1 MVSDVTAGL
10 GLPDSGPVAKIGAD
24 ITIKCTQKIFWA
36 HCFRFFS
43 FKTLM
48 ACCGGVFTP
57 PVFVNKPNNNFYT
70 TDQLNAKVLKNN
82 ENAIKLDN
90 AHSIKLSLKSDEETL
105 NFNRDASGLSMN
117 VALPKLTIVTGKN
130 PKSNLSLS
138 VNDVETK
145 YTSSNAK
152 QTFATNNNNSFLEVI
167 LKDHYS
173 KLKTVARSTTRLKAN
188 SKAYASEKELNI
200 DADRLTLT
208 APKGVEIKGKDSLDD
223 RIAFIHE
230 DDTLKINPYKHYK
243 HGVEV
248 SPLKVDADGNVRI
261 GETQFFYNN
270 CTGLVGINNEDP
282 RHHLDVVGT
291 IRASTGVITS
301 KIGSDRDNLILHAP
315 NEIVLDSKQVRMN
328 GDLSVDLIDHAVF
341 NDKVLVLNRTAP
353 DTDRTNVFPSQT
365 SDGAGIFVNN
375 NFRNLPTGMRPEEW
389 QQAFKWYYR
398 GGLFQDYED
407 DFGRQYTDMVPA
419 HNRSSWV
426 LSGGNFTIQGG
437 ANQAS
442 FMFAI
447 ENDTLNMYK
456 LKTTRDGSQ
465 TLIELCGV
473 FG

>member
-1 MVSDVTAGL
+1 MNAHKKFCSLFLYERNSSIFVRQRLFS
-10 GLPDSGPVAKIGAD
+10 SKIV
-24 ITIKCTQKIFWA
+24 
-36 HCFRFFS
+36 
-43 FKTLM
+43 M
-48 ACCGGVFTP
+48 AYCGGGNNGVFIP

-70 TDQLNAKVLKNN
+70 TEQLNAKVLKNN
-82 ENAIKLDN
+82 ENAINLDHD
-90 AHSIKLSLKSDEETL
+90 HSIKLSLKSDEDTL
-105 NFNRDASGLSMN
+105 NFNRDAFGLSMN

-138 VNDVETK
+138 VNDIETK

-167 LKDHYS
+167 LKDQYN
-173 KLKTVARSTTRLKAN
+173 KLKAVERSTTRLKAN
-188 SKAYASEKELNI
+188 SKVYASEKELNI

-208 APKGVEIKGKDSLDD
+208 APKGVEIKEKDTQDD
-223 RIAFIHE
+223 KVAFIHD
-230 DDTLKINPYKHYK
+230 DDTLKINPFKHYK
-243 HGVEV
+243 GGVEV
-248 SPLKVDADGNVRI
+248 SPLKVDEDGNVRI
-261 GETQFFYNN
+261 GEKKFFYSN

-282 RHHLDVVGT
+282 KHQLDVVGT
-291 IRASTGVITS
+291 IRASQSLVTS
-301 KIGSDRDNLILHAP
+301 KIGADKDILTLQAP
-315 NEIVLDSKQVRMN
+315 NKIVLDSKQVRMN
-328 GDLSVDLIDHAVF
+328 GDLSVDLIDRAVF
-341 NDKVLVLNRTAP
+341 NDKVLVLNRSAP
-353 DTDRTNVFPSQT
+353 DADRSKAFPSQT

-375 NFRNLPTGMRPEEW
+375 NFKNLPEGMRPDDW

-398 GGLFQDYED
+398 GGLFKEYED
-407 DFGRQYTDMVPA
+407 DFGRQYTDVVPA

-456 LKTTRDGSQ
+456 LKKSEDGVQ
-465 TLIELCGV
+465 TFIELCGV